1 MANRRWLHALTRHAS
16 AIFSANTT
24 LPSIPTPALPSQY
37 LEPLAS
43 KFVHHFTSLGATQCP
58 HWSHP
63 RHLSSNGGKD
73 EFPEHDN
80 EDVDDDDDDDDE
92 MGESSEDENVGPAS
106 ASNLKTEY
114 TPEEREAEVA
124 AIGYKVVGPLERSDR
139 VFKPYESVFAVVQIG
154 SHQFK
159 VAMGIAFSRRD

>member
-24 LPSIPTPALPSQY
+24 LPSIPTPTLPSQY

-43 KFVHHFTSLGATQCP
+43 KFVHHFTTLGATQCP

-63 RHLSSNGGKD
+63 RHLSSNRGKD

-159 VAMGIAFSRRD
+159 VSNGNAFSRRD